1 MGHDLERMPSRTQTG
16 ERAGRRGVLVSLM
29 GALFIAGC
37 STTAS
42 PAPGASGPAATTGAG
57 GSQPASSQAAEQLP
71 APGSTLTVCVAT
83 LGAQD
88 WTPWLSGNEEEIITR
103 EVGDVLID
111 VDEQGKLLPAI
122 ATEWSIEPDLSAWH
136 FTIRD
141 DVPFQGGYGNVT
153 ADDVKFSFEQYLHE
167 DSNQSISNFIKQAL
181 QGDINNFE
189 IVSPTEFTIHMD
201 PANPV
206 IYLDAVLSKAVPGLP
221 INSRK
226 YYEQL
231 GDEAYKKPLGT
242 GAYEFVS
249 SEPGV
254 SVVLKAVPNHWRKT
268 AYYETVTFKIVD
280 DEAARLSQLKTG
292 ECDLGDLSPALLAEA
307 TAAGVQAK
315 VIKDVG
321 SANVVM
327 GGNYYSKPDKNDCDS
342 PWVQCNA
349 PDKAIAIREAMSLA
363 IDRKSILDKIFGGY
377 GTLTHAG
384 AFEFPDTQPETVDP
398 SWTLPEFNLDKAK
411 QKLAEG
417 GYPNGFP
424 ISLWIYE
431 DLPGTTEA
439 GQAIA
444 GMWEDL
450 GLDVTQ
456 EIVEYRLVVREAM
469 RNQTTQG
476 HAFMRISSN
485 YPETVHSVLVG
496 HTSNSTTQAYNSK
509 VVDDYYALMKAE
521 PDKAKREA
529 LALEMMTKMREEWTM
544 LPMFTLD
551 STWGSS
557 AKIGSWSPVAGYPR
571 PTNIEG
577 IRP

>member
-1 MGHDLERMPSRTQTG
+1 MGHVLERQPSRHET
-16 ERAGRRGVLVSLM
+16 GRRTGFGPKVATVFA
-29 GALFIAGC
+29 ALFIAAAC
-37 STTAS
+37 SPAPS
-42 PAPGASGPAATTGAG
+42 VAPGASGPAATSGATGPTETQTG
-57 GSQPASSQAAEQLP
+57 EVLP
-71 APGSTLTVCVAT
+71 APGSTLTVCVSS

-103 EVGDVLID
+103 EVGDVLIE
-111 VDEQGKLLPAI
+111 VDEQGHLLPAI
-122 ATEWSIEPDLSAWH
+122 ATEWTLEPDLSAWH
-136 FTIRD
+136 FKIRD

-153 ADDVKFSFEQYLHE
+153 AEDVKFSFEQYLHA
-167 DSNQSISNFIKQAL
+167 DSNQSISNFISRAV
-181 QGDINNFE
+181 QGDISNFE
-189 IVSPTEFTIHMD
+189 VVSPTEFTLHMD
-201 PANPV
+201 PKDPV
-206 IYLDAVLSKAVPGLP
+206 IYLDAVLSKATPGLP
-221 INSRK
+221 INSKK
-226 YYEQL
+226 YYDEK
-231 GDEAYKKPLGT
+231 GDAAFAKPLGT
-242 GAYEFVS
+242 GPYEFVS

-254 SVVLKAVPNHWRKT
+254 QVTLKAVPNHWRET
-268 AYYETVTFKIVD
+268 AYYETVVYKIVA

-292 ECDLGDLSPALLAEA
+292 DCDLGDLSPALLAEA
-307 TAAGVQAK
+307 EAAGVKAQT
-315 VIKDVG
+315 IKDVG

-327 GGNYYSKPDKNDCDS
+327 GGNYYSKPDKIDCDAA
-342 PWVQCNA
+342 WVQCDA
-349 PDKAIAIREAMSLA
+349 PEKAIAIREALSLA
-363 IDRKSILDKIFGGY
+363 IDRKSILDTIFGGH

-398 SWTLPEFNLDKAK
+398 AWTLPEFNVEKAK

-417 GYPNGFP
+417 GFPDGFP
-424 ISLWIYE
+424 ITMWIYE
-431 DLPGTTEA
+431 DLPGSTEA

-444 GMWEDL
+444 QMWGDI
-450 GLDVTQ
+450 GIDVTQ

-509 VVDDYYALMKAE
+509 VVDDYYALMAVE
-521 PDKAKREA
+521 PDKVKRES
-529 LALEMMTKMREEWTM
+529 LALELMNKMRDEWTM

-557 AKIGSWSPVAGYPR
+557 DKVGSWSPVAGYPR
-571 PTNIEG
+571 PTNVEG